1 MSKEKFESEMAFM
14 KNNQFYLFY
23 EMMVQSLKTD
33 NVSKGINKSLSLL
46 RNYLNSG
53 IIILFSKSNGS
64 SYVYNKSDSNDNN
77 LIQVIGCVVNKI
89 DIQKKEFYYLPLNSS
104 DNFQNIMLF
113 HMIIE
118 DTNYIMAIT
127 NLQEKIELESL
138 FWERLKE
145 TMQIILKRAA
155 SYERNI
161 KAITTDLLTGLDN
174 RNSYEMRLQKLN
186 EADEQLIYGIFDL
199 FRLKYV
205 NDNYS
210 HNIGD
215 NYIKGAANI
224 LSKYWPKEKTIVD
237 SNGIEKHLETGHC
250 IYRIGGDEFALLSN
264 SDDLSI
270 SNMKAQL
277 AANEIGLIDLGIKE
291 KCPTGLNYGVVHH
304 IPGDYMKNTVARAE
318 EIMHENKRKMYL
330 KYNIERRK

>member
-1 MSKEKFESEMAFM
+1 MALM
-14 KNNQFYLFY
+14 KDNEFYLFY

-33 NVSKGINKSLSLL
+33 NVSKGINESLLLL

-53 IIILFSKSNGS
+53 NIILYSKSNGS
-64 SYVYNKSDSNDNN
+64 SYGYYKSDADVNN
-77 LIQVIGCVVNKI
+77 LMQAIGGIINKV
-89 DIQKKEFYYLPLNSS
+89 DDLTQKKEFYYLPLNIS
-104 DNFQNIMLF
+104 DILQNMMLF
-113 HMIIE
+113 HMKVE
-118 DTNYIMAIT
+118 DTDYIMAIT
-127 NLQEKIELESL
+127 NLQEKSEFESL

-161 KAITTDLLTGLDN
+161 KAITMDLLTGLDN

-224 LSKYWPKEKTIVD
+224 LSKYWPKEKIVVD
-237 SNGIEKHLETGHC
+237 SDGIEKHLETGQC

-264 SDDLSI
+264 NDELIISDI
-270 SNMKAQL
+270 KAQL
-277 AANEIGLIDLGIKE
+277 ATAEIELIDLGIE
-291 KCPTGLNYGVVHH
+291 DKCPIGLNYGVVHH
-304 IPGDYMKNTVARAE
+304 IPGDFIKNTVARAE
-318 EIMHENKRKMYL
+318 ELMHENKRKMYL
-330 KYNIERRK
+330 KYNVERRK